1 MSEPVPEE
9 LVRSIIDAI
18 NKRLTPTFS
27 RINQEL
33 NELRD
38 RVNQIEARV
47 RSIQSDFIQ
56 TFTRSVIQ
64 VRLSELSQEF
74 TNYIGSTLKDIT
86 QTLKTIQL
94 DIQSLKSFLPD
105 FEKYSGSLSK
115 IIEDSVRSTL
125 SELRLPEVNVESI
138 SKSISL
144 RVNEV
149 LQTSFSS
156 FIKKVDNI
164 VENLNK
170 FVNDLNDVRKTIQ
183 TLTKRL
189 DNIERRVEE
198 VAQYVDVF
206 EELRRVV
213 EESRQRRGEEVQ

>member
-1 MSEPVPEE
+1 VSEPVPEE

>member
-38 RVNQIEARV
+38 RVNQVEARV

-86 QTLKTIQL
+86 QALKTIQL
-94 DIQSLKSFLPD
+94 DIQSLKSFLPE

>member
-94 DIQSLKSFLPD
+94 DIQSLKSFLPE

>member
-1 MSEPVPEE
+1 VSEPVPEE

-38 RVNQIEARV
+38 RVNQVEARV

-86 QTLKTIQL
+86 QALKTIQL
-94 DIQSLKSFLPD
+94 DIQSLKSFLPE